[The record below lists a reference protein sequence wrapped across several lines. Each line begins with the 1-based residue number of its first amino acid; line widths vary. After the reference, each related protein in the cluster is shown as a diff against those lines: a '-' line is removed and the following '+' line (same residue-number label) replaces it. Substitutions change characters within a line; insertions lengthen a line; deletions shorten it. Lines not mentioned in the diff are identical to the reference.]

1 MRISDWS
8 SDVCSSDP
16 GWRKGQPWGFA
27 VTTPA
32 GLNRA
37 ALVNRTVA
45 PRCPRVFERHSQ
57 WKTIAE
63 WRALGLVPQGRAWP
77 SDPDMLATLLEPD
90 GPGATASLLTG
101 KYRVILDYN
110 CSNFYALSVGLDRKS
125 TRLNSSH

>member
-90 GPGATASLLTG
+90 GPG
-101 KYRVILDYN
+101 
-110 CSNFYALSVGLDRKS
+110 DRKS